1 MVEFDLDFQDAI
13 REVEEKGAKATAAE
27 WLARVE
33 AEYGTAP
40 LIYKKLEDRPE
51 ALISHLLYKNAV
63 NQMSS
68 LEPRVVELISLAVGA
83 ALRCDHCT
91 SYHMQVAKKMGI
103 PKEEI
108 LEAVLVAGLL
118 ANSSVLANA
127 YRVVIPAAGKH
138 PSGACCPISGL
149 PAKKDD

>member
-1 MVEFDLDFQDAI
+1 MVEFDLDFQEAI
-13 REVEEKGAKATAAE
+13 REIELKGTRETASN
-27 WLARVE
+27 WLERVE
-33 AEYGTAP
+33 NEYGSAP
-40 LIYKKLEDRPE
+40 LIYKKLKDSPE

-63 NQMSS
+63 NQMSN
-68 LEPRVVELISLAVGA
+68 LEPRVIELISLAVGA

-91 SYHMQVAKKMGI
+91 AYHMQVAKKMGI

-127 YRVVIPAAGKH
+127 YRMIPSEANEPCGAGCSLGGV
-138 PSGACCPISGL
+138 PP
-149 PAKKDD
+149 KKV

>member
-1 MVEFDLDFQDAI
+1 MVKFDLDFQEAI
-13 REVEEKGAKATAAE
+13 REVEAKGAKTTVMN
-27 WLARVE
+27 WLIRTE
-33 AEYGTAP
+33 EEYGTIP
-40 LIYKKLEDRPE
+40 LIYKKLEDCPE

-68 LEPRVVELISLAVGA
+68 LEPRVIELISLAVAA

-91 SYHMQVAKKMGI
+91 AYHMQVAKKMGI

-108 LEAVLVAGLL
+108 LEAVLIAGLL

-127 YRVVIPAAGKH
+127 YRVIPDVAKEPCGASCSIVGVPGKK
-138 PSGACCPISGL
+138 GE
-149 PAKKDD
+149 

>member
-1 MVEFDLDFQDAI
+1 MVEFDLDFQEAI
-13 REVEEKGAKATAAE
+13 REIEEKGAQETASD
-27 WLARVE
+27 WLERVE
-33 AEYGTAP
+33 NEYGSAP
-40 LIYKKLEDRPE
+40 LIYKKLKDSPE

-63 NQMSS
+63 NQMSN
-68 LEPRVVELISLAVGA
+68 LEPRVIELISLAVGA

-91 SYHMQVAKKMGI
+91 AYHMQVAKKMGI

-127 YRVVIPAAGKH
+127 YRMIPPGVKE
-138 PSGACCPISGL
+138 PCGASCSLGGVSP
-149 PAKKDD
+149 KKE

>member
-33 AEYGTAP
+33 AEYGTA
-40 LIYKKLEDRPE
+40 
-51 ALISHLLYKNAV
+51 
-63 NQMSS
+63 
-68 LEPRVVELISLAVGA
+68 
-83 ALRCDHCT
+83 
-91 SYHMQVAKKMGI
+91 HMQVAKKMGI

-127 YRVVIPAAGKH
+127 YRVVIPDVAKQ
-138 PSGACCPISGL
+138 PCGASCSISGI
-149 PAKKDD
+149 PAKKEE

>member
-1 MVEFDLDFQDAI
+1 MVKFDLDFHEAV
-13 REVEEKGAKATAAE
+13 REVEEKGAKETAAD
-27 WLARVE
+27 WLERVE
-33 AEYGTAP
+33 NEYGAVP
-40 LIYKKLEDRPE
+40 LIYKKLENSPE

-68 LEPRVVELISLAVGA
+68 LEPRVIELISLAVA
-83 ALRCDHCT
+83 SALRCDHCT
-91 SYHMQVAKKMGI
+91 AYHMQVAKKMGI

-127 YRVVIPAAGKH
+127 YRVMPEVSKEPCGAGC
-138 PSGACCPISGL
+138 SIGGV
-149 PAKKDD
+149 PAKKE

>member
-1 MVEFDLDFQDAI
+1 MVEFDLDFQEAI
-13 REVEEKGAKATAAE
+13 REVEEKGAGDTAAE

-33 AEYGTAP
+33 EEYGSVP
-40 LIYKKLEDRPE
+40 LIYKKLANSPE

-63 NQMSS
+63 NQMST
-68 LEPRVVELISLAVGA
+68 LEPRVIELISLAVGA

-91 SYHMQVAKKMGI
+91 AYHMQVAKKMGI
-103 PKEEI
+103 SKEEI

-127 YRVVIPAAGKH
+127 YRVIPESPKEPCGAGCSIGGV
-138 PSGACCPISGL
+138 PP
-149 PAKKDD
+149 KKE